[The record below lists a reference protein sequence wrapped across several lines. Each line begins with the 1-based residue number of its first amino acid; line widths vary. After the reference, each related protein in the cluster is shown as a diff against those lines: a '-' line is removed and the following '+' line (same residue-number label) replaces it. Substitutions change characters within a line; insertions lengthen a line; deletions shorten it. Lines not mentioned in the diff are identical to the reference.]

1 MDGEVQVNMRQLY
14 ARAIA
19 VVQSPGTGKSH
30 MLTEVGLGFFAV
42 TLCLKVPARLVKN
55 YLLFQSAFMSQM
67 LWAIQ
72 LQTGRFSTILRLC
85 LRPTTVLQRM
95 SPLHVFL
102 LQHTQLCLSGCS
114 KPNKTTHIWAHCSSL
129 CNGMSLWNHREH
141 AMAETNFLW
150 KLLDRQMLQVFLFSV
165 LASHSHCLS
174 S

>member
-1 MDGEVQVNMRQLY
+1 MAYNTPFVGDIATNFVTYLRQMDGEVQVNMRQLY

-85 LRPTTVLQRM
+85 LRPTTVLQRCEVCLRYFTK
-95 SPLHVFL
+95 SLRATVFM
-102 LQHTQLCLSGCS
+102 QTVYSTVVRGYS
-114 KPNKTTHIWAHCSSL
+114 
-129 CNGMSLWNHREH
+129 
-141 AMAETNFLW
+141 
-150 KLLDRQMLQVFLFSV
+150 
-165 LASHSHCLS
+165 
-174 S
+174 